1 MPAQS
6 SLSKVVNK
14 RPTESAAK
22 PKRVSARKDLPNVV
36 GAGAARADAE
46 HEESSS
52 GTADSDEETEWI
64 LKELR
69 QKRKRDVANI
79 KTADAKNTKTGD
91 PDEDPATGETFSGTK
106 KGGRP
111 TTSYKLAKEHA

>member
-22 PKRVSARKDLPNVV
+22 PKRVSARKDLANVQVV

-69 QKRKRDVANI
+69 
-79 KTADAKNTKTGD
+79 
-91 PDEDPATGETFSGTK
+91 
-106 KGGRP
+106 
-111 TTSYKLAKEHA
+111 

>member
-22 PKRVSARKDLPNVV
+22 PKRVSARKDLANVV

-46 HEESSS
+46 HEESS
-52 GTADSDEETEWI
+52 
-64 LKELR
+64 
-69 QKRKRDVANI
+69 RDRMDIEGVEVEK
-79 KTADAKNTKTGD
+79 KTRCSEHKN
-91 PDEDPATGETFSGTK
+91 
-106 KGGRP
+106 GRC
-111 TTSYKLAKEHA
+111 